1 MSMKVK
7 PKLTVGFCPEG
18 SFGGRAYPFEDMFDK
33 VVNVQKD
40 GLENIDA
47 LILWGGSDIHPSL
60 YKQHASSQS
69 GAYSLPSNR
78 DCFEWSCLKYCKIH
92 DIPTIGI
99 CRGAQMQCAFAGGT
113 LAQHVVGHNH
123 GRHMVEMTDGQR
135 FLVTSIHHQM
145 MNPYTNKVPHTL
157 LAWASPGLS
166 ATMYMGEDDRN
177 ISEMLLERE
186 PEIVWFP
193 EIRGLAIQ
201 GHPEYNMEGC
211 DKFRDVCQQLVK
223 EYILETE
230 GVVS

>member
-1 MSMKVK
+1 MSAKTKIKKV
-7 PKLTVGFCPEG
+7 VGYCPEG
-18 SFGGRAYPFEDMFDK
+18 SFGGRAYPFDELFDK
-33 VVNVQKD
+33 VVNVKQEGMD
-40 GLENIDA
+40 GVDC

-60 YKQHASSQS
+60 YKQQPASQS
-69 GAYSLPSNR
+69 GAYNLPSDR

-113 LAQHVVGHNH
+113 LAQHVVGHNR
-123 GRHMVEMTDGQR
+123 GGHMVEMADGLR
-135 FLVTSIHHQM
+135 FEVSSVHHQM
-145 MNPYTNKVPHTL
+145 MNPYTNKVPHEL

-166 ATMYMGEDDRN
+166 TIYMGEDDRN
-177 ISEMLLERE
+177 IEEMVLERE

-201 GHPEYNMEGC
+201 GHPEYNMAGTGR
-211 DKFRDVCQQLVK
+211 FRDVCSKLVR